1 MATLSQVKA
10 EIRRVKKSVFAAY
23 PEPAPPPVTPEPEGC
38 PMEGV
43 VEDLQMRLH
52 GALRR
57 IAALERA
64 QARAARPSDEEM
76 LTRLAAEP
84 MVQTRIEL

>member
-1 MATLSQVKA
+1 
-10 EIRRVKKSVFAAY
+10 
-23 PEPAPPPVTPEPEGC
+23 
-38 PMEGV
+38 MEGV